1 MFAVSR
7 STLLGKLRR
16 ATSRTT
22 RKRRMT
28 TVNAGAKEPAHV
40 HLMQWAKKNPKM
52 AAVAGIYITCE
63 LSATAKMA
71 NGG

>member
-1 MFAVSR
+1 
-7 STLLGKLRR
+7 
-16 ATSRTT
+16 
-22 RKRRMT
+22 MT